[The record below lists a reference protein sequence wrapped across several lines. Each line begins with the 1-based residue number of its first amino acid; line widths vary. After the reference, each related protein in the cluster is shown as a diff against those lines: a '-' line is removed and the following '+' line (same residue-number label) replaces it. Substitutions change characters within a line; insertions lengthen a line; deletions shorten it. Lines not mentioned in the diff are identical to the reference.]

1 MVGQKRFGRA
11 EWAGLLGVVDD
22 DDAARAQQAGAHF
35 QIEPHEFKI
44 VGAVDEDKVDGR
56 AVCSNCVRKD
66 IELSNEQVVI
76 ARSGSGHPVMACET
90 RPAPYGSTL

>member
-1 MVGQKRFGRA
+1 MGA
-11 EWAGLLGVVDD
+11 AWLGVVDD

-56 AVCSNCVRKD
+56 CGLQQLR
-66 IELSNEQVVI
+66 EE
-76 ARSGSGHPVMACET
+76 GH
-90 RPAPYGSTL
+90 